1 MLLTRLPLMAPEGA
15 SSLDLH
21 ALSAPLAFI
30 LSHDQTLRLI
40 FSNSSELPVCV
51 RCSLLF
57 PVTIQLLRSPLPTVK
72 PMPCAPALR
81 IGLGNFQVSPPAVL
95 PALFCLE
102 RLLVYHTRALPS
114 RALLASPS
122 LVRAL
127 HLRCS
132 PCGTLPPQLDRGF
145 YHFPSPCQGRPGPFP
160 PAPGPPLQRSR
171 IIPPLPAPVNPDFRT
186 IDTAPPLRLTRM
198 KRSR

>member
-1 MLLTRLPLMAPEGA
+1 MLLTRLPLMAPERA

-30 LSHDQTLRLI
+30 LSQDQTLRLI

-114 RALLASPS
+114 RALPALGVRHFSAGLCARTAAVGRSCTCPSGRRLFSSGADASPRRGRTWGSPYAGSACPS
-122 LVRAL
+122 LAVFA
-127 HLRCS
+127 
-132 PCGTLPPQLDRGF
+132 TND
-145 YHFPSPCQGRPGPFP
+145 
-160 PAPGPPLQRSR
+160 AE
-171 IIPPLPAPVNPDFRT
+171 I
-186 IDTAPPLRLTRM
+186 
-198 KRSR
+198 

>member
-1 MLLTRLPLMAPEGA
+1 MLLTRLPLMAPERA

-40 FSNSSELPVCV
+40 FSNSFELPVCV

-114 RALLASPS
+114 RALPASPS

-132 PCGTLPPQLDRGF
+132 PCGTLPPQLDRDSTT
-145 YHFPSPCQGRPGPFP
+145 SPPPVKVAPVPFHLPKAPP
-160 PAPGPPLQRSR
+160 PAVADHTTPPRSCQ
-171 IIPPLPAPVNPDFRT
+171 PP
-186 IDTAPPLRLTRM
+186 
-198 KRSR
+198 SRAIAFQE

>member
-40 FSNSSELPVCV
+40 FSNSFELPVCV

-81 IGLGNFQVSPPAVL
+81 IGLGNFQMSPPAVL

-102 RLLVYHTRALPS
+102 RPLVYHIRAPPSSSLPLPAPRPLMCSLLLPS
-114 RALLASPS
+114 
-122 LVRAL
+122 
-127 HLRCS
+127 
-132 PCGTLPPQLDRGF
+132 PQLDPGF
-145 YHFPSPCQGRPGPFP
+145 YHFPRPCQGPQCS
-160 PAPGPPLQRSR
+160 PAPAVAPCVPLQRSQ
-171 IIPPLPAPVNPDFRT
+171 IIPP
-186 IDTAPPLRLTRM
+186 PPSLSIPSFL
-198 KRSR
+198 SRKNCGWVAVRVPGSQQGA